1 MKLPQI
7 GKGLKPKAP
16 RKPSARAKEAAARLF
31 ERTAFL
37 LEHMPEIR
45 RIDYANRAGMRIPVT
60 YTVFRSGKMCRHRE
74 RGMCDCIAGSLGTR
88 AGHARG
94 CASRKRGPLCGDVWE
109 LATYDLRTDK
119 LIRVICYMHSHG
131 KKAK

>member
-7 GKGLKPKAP
+7 GKSLKPKTL

-31 ERTAFL
+31 ERVAFL

-45 RIDYANRAGMRIPVT
+45 RVDYANKWGMRVPVT

-74 RGMCDCIAGSLGTR
+74 RGQCNCVSGLPTKIHTR
-88 AGHARG
+88 T
-94 CASRKRGPLCGDVWE
+94 CAVHTRGPLCGDVWE